1 MGLAYSFQPNYSK
14 AKDFFSKA
22 LDVIKLKTDKLEAR
36 LAESD
41 SKSKGKG
48 KATADNPCV
57 VDRTEL
63 KELQNLYPE
72 IKARVSDPTS
82 DTVLTGGASQRKG
95 PQHSINVTL
104 LFSANTWPCFLF
116 HPTLCSCVEHALP
129 HGVLTFINGPG

>member
-82 DTVLTGGASQRKG
+82 DTVLTGGSSHRKG
-95 PQHSINVTL
+95 KTMQLNATL
-104 LFSANTWPCFLF
+104 YSQ
-116 HPTLCSCVEHALP
+116 PTLVAGSHQ
-129 HGVLTFINGPG
+129 H